1 MKSGWRKG
9 AGALGIVIA
18 LLLLAGCGGGSE
30 SAGSGGSGD
39 KYVVGFN
46 GGLTGS
52 VSGPAVSQLDGMKAY
67 FEQRNA
73 SGGVNGHP
81 VEIVARDD
89 TGLDTARATANM
101 IEFRDRVKPSVV
113 AGFTVSSVVAGVLS
127 LAEEAQLPIIT
138 TTPTEEFLR
147 NPYVYGVELQ
157 FTQNAKVEV
166 EYLKTLLAPGEQPK
180 IALFA
185 AETAAGKALG
195 QTARQLV
202 KAEGWSLVLDETL
215 PVPGPDDMSPQAS
228 RIVRSGATYVI
239 GGIFLQLPALLMRS
253 LTQLGWKG
261 KIINFYGGS
270 AVPLLKQVNNP
281 EYYVVKGNK
290 YVTEDSA
297 EMRKVVDQVKEIGGN
312 PDGEQIVNGW
322 VNGAIIASALEKCG
336 YPCPGSKMKTAMDS
350 LGNAGTFG
358 DLVEGPVT
366 IDANS
371 RQAIRFGRVYHYA
384 NGRIESV
391 SEALEAPPQ

>member
-1 MKSGWRKG
+1 MKSGWGRV
-9 AGALGIVIA
+9 AGALGIVMA
-18 LLLLAGCGGGSE
+18 LLLAGCGGGS
-30 SAGSGGSGD
+30 STSSGGD

-46 GGLTGS
+46 GGLTGA

-67 FEQRNA
+67 FAQRNA
-73 SGGVNGHP
+73 NGGVNGHQ
-81 VEIVARDD
+81 VDIVARDD

-113 AGFTVSSVVAGVLS
+113 TGFTVSSVVAGVLP

-147 NPYVYGVELQ
+147 NPYVYGAELQ

-166 EYLKTLLAPGEQPK
+166 EYLKTLLSPGEQPK

-185 AETAAGKALG
+185 AETAAGKALS

-202 KAEGWSLVLDETL
+202 KAEGWDLVLDETL

-228 RIVRSGATYVI
+228 RIVKSGATYVI

-261 KIINFYGGS
+261 KIVNFYGGS

-297 EMRKVVDQVKEIGGN
+297 EMRKVVGEVKEIGGN

-322 VNGAIIASALEKCG
+322 VNGAIIASAMERCG
-336 YPCPGSKMKTAMDS
+336 YPCPGSKMKAALDS

-358 DLVEGPVT
+358 GLVEGPVT

-384 NGRIESV
+384 NGRIEPV